1 MSGQGKYQPR
11 SAFGRAIHSF
21 EENAIAVML
30 GLMTMITFMN
40 VIMRYVFNSLVI
52 WGLEVV
58 LILFAWMVLFGISY
72 GFKITAHLGVDA
84 ITSLLSPT
92 KRRILG
98 LVSGAICILYA
109 IMMLKGAWD
118 YWAPFAA
125 LQETTGRWFPTGF
138 NEATRDRAFFE
149 TDQVPMLGI
158 LRWLEDA
165 INQGESYSKLP
176 RMVPYT
182 MLPVGCAL
190 MLYRVIEVTLRI
202 WRGDQDSLI
211 VSHEA
216 EDAVEE
222 AAARAAKEG

>member
-118 YWAPFAA
+118 YWAPFAGM
-125 LQETTGRWFPTGF
+125 LETTGRWFPTGF

>member
-1 MSGQGKYQPR
+1 MSGQGKYQPK

-21 EENAIAVML
+21 EENAIAIML
-30 GLMTMITFMN
+30 GLMTMITFVN

-84 ITSLLSPT
+84 ITNLLSPT

-98 LVSGAICILYA
+98 LLSGAICILYA
-109 IMMLKGAWD
+109 IMLLKGAWD
-118 YWAPFAA
+118 YWAPFAS

-165 INQGESYSKLP
+165 INQGEAYSKLP

-182 MLPVGCAL
+182 ILPVSCAL
-190 MLYRVIEVTLRI
+190 ILYRVIEVTLRI

>member
-21 EENAIAVML
+21 EENAIAIML
-30 GLMTMITFMN
+30 GLMTMITFIN
-40 VIMRYVFNSLVI
+40 VIMRYAFNSLVI

-84 ITSLLSPT
+84 ITNLLSPT

-118 YWAPFAA
+118 YWAPFAGMM
-125 LQETTGRWFPTGF
+125 ETTGRWFPTGF

-165 INQGESYSKLP
+165 INQGETYSKLP

-182 MLPVGCAL
+182 ILPVACVL
-190 MLYRVIEVTLRI
+190 ILYRVIEVTLRI